1 MISAPTKDLT
11 GLKFGRLTVLHKC
24 DWKDAKGS
32 TVWACVC
39 ECGTMRYIRLS
50 SLTSENTNSCGCY
63 LKDRAVESHTTHGGF
78 HDRLYGVWNMMIQ
91 RCTNPNNWKYN
102 NYGGRGI
109 KVCDQWRDYAVF
121 RDWALKS
128 GYDKDA
134 PFSQCTIDR
143 IDVDGNYCP
152 ENCRWADS
160 KTQNMNKRKDK
171 LKAQQSV

>member
-1 MISAPTKDLT
+1 
-11 GLKFGRLTVLHKC
+11 
-24 DWKDAKGS
+24 
-32 TVWACVC
+32 
-39 ECGTMRYIRLS
+39 
-50 SLTSENTNSCGCY
+50 
-63 LKDRAVESHTTHGGF
+63 
-78 HDRLYGVWNMMIQ
+78 MMIQ